1 MSLNKFNQTMA
12 YLTSPEPKKLNFQ
25 LRESHGQMFVEEE
38 PRMNFNQGGDAKNLK
53 QLLNTDRKIFSVKKY

>member
-1 MSLNKFNQTMA
+1 MSLNKYNQAMA

-38 PRMNFNQGGDAKNLK
+38 PRMTLSSVMLK
-53 QLLNTDRKIFSVKKY
+53 I